1 MPSLEFLRGPSAEPV
16 AHRTVVRPRAGDCD
30 VQQKSGFVVVIGWNG
45 VENMYV
51 LQEVLMAAKRGLTD
65 VAWTGYLHSGLAR
78 PQIR

>member
-16 AHRTVVRPRAGDCD
+16 AHRTVVRPRAGD
-30 VQQKSGFVVVIGWNG
+30 WNG